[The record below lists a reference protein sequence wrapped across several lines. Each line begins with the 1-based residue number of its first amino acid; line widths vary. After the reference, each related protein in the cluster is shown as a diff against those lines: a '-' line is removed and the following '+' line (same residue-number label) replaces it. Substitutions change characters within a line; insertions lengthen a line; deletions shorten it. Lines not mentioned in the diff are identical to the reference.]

1 MRRLFT
7 LIACVSFIQLN
18 AQTPDSVILGAAYAG
33 RAYYNIGTMNDTIIP
48 NNDWDIAIAS
58 NQLYTVSVRINAGKG
73 VELYKFSGDTTS
85 WATLDTAGLQGG
97 VTWVRCHDSDT
108 SFEPSAFEAGA
119 TGHPNYGWGVYNNI
133 THDVV
138 GEKLFVIRLYGGS
151 GWKKVWIKKFN
162 SVANSMTFRVADLDN
177 NNDNTFTVF
186 KNTNKNYTQVT
197 LSSATILDREPA
209 KGSYDLIFD
218 QYETNVGIYYPVTG
232 VRSNEGVKVTQANDI
247 LPDDALTNWYNNY
260 YPSSTNMIEIGHD
273 WKTFAGSW
281 TIEDSTSYFV
291 EDLQGDVY
299 QIWFTGFVGSSAGK
313 YYFNVRQAGWV
324 SVEDENQTIAN
335 FNVYPNPVAD
345 VFNVAY
351 TLNNEFDHATLTIMD
366 VNGKLMFN
374 QVLANNQGF
383 NNTLL
388 DAHSMNLSS
397 GIYVA
402 RLQVGNSSSALKFIV
417 R

>member
-7 LIACVSFIQLN
+7 VIACLSFFQLY
-18 AQTPDSVILGAAYAG
+18 AQTPDSVTLGAAYAG
-33 RAYYNIGTMNDTIIP
+33 RAYYSLGTMNDTIIP
-48 NNDWDIAIAS
+48 NNDWDIAVAS

-85 WATLDTAGLQGG
+85 WASLDTAGLQGG
-97 VTWVRCHDSDT
+97 VTWIRCHDSDT

-119 TGHPNYGWGVYNNI
+119 TGHPNYGWGVYNSI

-151 GWKKVWIKKFN
+151 GWKKVWIKNFN
-162 SVANSMTFRVADLDN
+162 SVANSMTFRTADLDN
-177 NNDNTFTVF
+177 NNDTTFTVF

-197 LSSATILDREPA
+197 LSTSNILDREPA

-218 QYETNVGIYYPVTG
+218 QYEANVGTYYPVAG

-247 LPDDALTNWYNNY
+247 IPSDAYSIWYSTY
-260 YPSSTNMIEIGHD
+260 YPAATNMTEIGHD

-291 EDLQGDVY
+291 EDLQGDIY
-299 QIWFTGFVGSSAGK
+299 QVWFTGFVGSGMGK
-313 YYFNVRQAGWV
+313 YVFNVRQAGWV
-324 SVEDENQTIAN
+324 SVENENNTIAN

-345 VFNVAY
+345 AFNVAY
-351 TLNNEFDHATLTIMD
+351 TIDNEFNTATFTLMD
-366 VNGKLMFN
+366 IHGKIIYTEL
-374 QVLANNQGF
+374 LGNNFGF
-383 NNTLL
+383 NTLML
-388 DAHSMNLSS
+388 DAKTMHLTS
-397 GIYVA
+397 GIYIA
-402 RLQVGNSSSALKFIV
+402 KLQIGNASSTLKFIV
-417 R
+417 Q